1 MRSDV
6 VVERKAE
13 RNTAVWMRL
22 MLVAFVANGL
32 GPFGLKVLTTQGL
45 AAYQSQYLFYWY
57 LGGFVFA
64 LAALLTARSGVNGR
78 EILLGAAMG
87 GCSFAG
93 QSFTALALS
102 KGLPGH
108 IAFPLTTGGSLFLVA
123 LAGIVLFRERIG
135 PYGLCGVV
143 LGVASLVML
152 SIA

>member
-1 MRSDV
+1 V
-6 VVERKAE
+6 KKATAN
-13 RNTAVWMRL
+13 RNTEVWARL
-22 MLVAFVANGL
+22 MLVAFFANGL
-32 GPFGLKVLTTQGL
+32 GPFGLKVLATRGL
-45 AAYQSQYLFYWY
+45 AGFQSQYLFYWY
-57 LGGFVFA
+57 LGGVAFA
-64 LAALLTARSGVNGR
+64 LIALRLARTGVNGR

-93 QSFTALALS
+93 QSFTALALA

-143 LGVASLVML
+143 LGVAALVML

>member
-1 MRSDV
+1 MRRPAVTDFK
-6 VVERKAE
+6 EA
-13 RNTAVWMRL
+13 RNTDIWMRL
-22 MLVAFVANGL
+22 MLVAFLANGI
-32 GPFGLKVLTTQGL
+32 GPFGLKVLAMRGL
-45 AAYQSQYLFYWY
+45 TAYHSQYLLYWY

-64 LAALLTARSGVNGR
+64 LAALVLGGGGVNGR

-87 GCSFAG
+87 GCSLAG
-93 QSFTALALS
+93 QSFTALALA

-123 LAGIVLFRERIG
+123 LAGIVLFKERIG
-135 PYGLCGVV
+135 SYGLCGVI

>member
-1 MRSDV
+1 V
-6 VVERKAE
+6 IETKAD
-13 RNTAVWMRL
+13 RNTDIWIRL
-22 MLVAFVANGL
+22 MLVAFVANGI
-32 GPFGLKVLTTQGL
+32 GPFGLKVLAMRGL
-45 AAYQSQYLFYWY
+45 GTYQSQYLLYWY
-57 LGGFVFA
+57 LGGFIFA
-64 LAALLTARSGVNGR
+64 LAALVVGRTGVNGR

-102 KGLPGH
+102 RGLPGH

-123 LAGIVLFRERIG
+123 LAGIVLFKERIG